1 MMHWVAIIINEH
13 VVWISEIVDD
23 YSIFNIDIL
32 HNVFVNLIKPN
43 VLVTFELKTKINKS
57 LY

>member
-32 HNVFVNLIKPN
+32 HNVFGNLIKPN
-43 VLVTFELKTKINKS
+43 VQVTFELKK
-57 LY
+57 